1 MTGGEYV
8 LVFKRRGIKEEIK
21 ITRKAKSGYVPNDFS
36 AVVNFKDFKN
46 LAIFLHD
53 LNDLWGAPVDKA
65 IQEYNKNKEDG
76 WAF

>member
-1 MTGGEYV
+1 MTGEYV

-65 IQEYNKNKEDG
+65 IREYNKNKEDG